1 MVSEQNEEAVN
12 PGQAIYD
19 ALSVEAKA
27 AVDALPDDIF
37 MASHGLVAASWIAE
51 AIQLANQ
58 ANANCWSVLADKES
72 DGRYFVSFIVN
83 HIVALDINKGR
94 LGPRFYNDSLDL
106 EEKNWLDQTS
116 EGGGQH
122 KSLPISWFFVPFTLA
137 SNLAES
143 YKSKNLRL
151 VADTASKNWAKS
163 AHWYKH
169 RDEWRVKLAQS
180 QVRSFPPRRTY
191 RMTGSACR

>member
-1 MVSEQNEEAVN
+1 VVSEQNEEAVN

-37 MASHGLVAASWIAE
+37 MASDGLVAASWIAE

-106 EEKNWLDQTS
+106 KEKNWLDQTS
-116 EGGGQH
+116 
-122 KSLPISWFFVPFTLA
+122 
-137 SNLAES
+137 
-143 YKSKNLRL
+143 
-151 VADTASKNWAKS
+151 
-163 AHWYKH
+163 
-169 RDEWRVKLAQS
+169 
-180 QVRSFPPRRTY
+180 
-191 RMTGSACR
+191 